1 MGKCTLLMV
10 AHKLNTLQRANFI
23 YRIGG
28 KRAVPCDRA
37 GPPGS
42 APRFPPTQPT
52 NRTPRR

>member
-52 NRTPRR
+52 NRTPRL